1 MEHEDIESL
10 QKYFRGSS
18 CSMWPGR
25 RMWRQ
30 AAEGTR
36 RFGLHQGKTFVF
48 LRAFVVK
55 LLIRNLHLVD
65 ENTISRCCAVA
76 IELHGIREL
85 IIHRSGEKRIVRN
98 VHRHPHAVN
107 RQRVMQHGVSNG
119 VIVVFGNNVV
129 PGSRSEARKSNAG
142 RVPAF

>member
-1 MEHEDIESL
+1 MKD
-10 QKYFRGSS
+10 
-18 CSMWPGR
+18 
-25 RMWRQ
+25 
-30 AAEGTR
+30 T
-36 RFGLHQGKTFVF
+36 V
-48 LRAFVVK
+48 
-55 LLIRNLHLVD
+55 
-65 ENTISRCCAVA
+65 SRCRAVA

-129 PGSRSEARKSNAG
+129 PGSRSEARKSKAAG
-142 RVPAF
+142 VPAFQAVIEDAPHVAGIKRLPAEVVNPSVQDLLAFKLNALGQVF